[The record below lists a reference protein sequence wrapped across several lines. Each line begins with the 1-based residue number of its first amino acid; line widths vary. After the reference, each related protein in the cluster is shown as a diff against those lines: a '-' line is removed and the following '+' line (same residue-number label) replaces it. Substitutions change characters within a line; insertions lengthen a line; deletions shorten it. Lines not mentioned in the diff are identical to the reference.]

1 MSGIVI
7 CLTSSASP
15 QSTQESRRL
24 HSNVDGPTTRC
35 AVTPSNALE
44 NLFLSLD
51 TRKKTENNT
60 ESNVNVSLE
69 SKAGVRTSTRFS
81 VNPRKARKL
90 PINISFENALKKP
103 SRGPFKNGVRSSK
116 MSHIVHAFG
125 IVRCHY
131 IRYGP
136 RHLGEL

>member
-69 SKAGVRTSTRFS
+69 SKAGVRTSTS
-81 VNPRKARKL
+81 
-90 PINISFENALKKP
+90 
-103 SRGPFKNGVRSSK
+103 
-116 MSHIVHAFG
+116 
-125 IVRCHY
+125 
-131 IRYGP
+131 
-136 RHLGEL
+136 